1 MEEKLLRLGLQ
12 TFFVSKEISRCPL
25 IPEIQNMSKKLSSSK
40 TYEKNRWVISSRY
53 GKRMIISTNTS
64 HIANLQKEDFIEVVD
79 YDPVKKTALVIGVRE
94 SSPETLLHWL
104 IYRAR
109 KDVNVIIHIQ
119 NNKDLEKLSRLEN
132 IPVADGKVPYITL
145 TGALD
150 TLKVL
155 KKGDYIILRNEELLV
170 VGVNLKLVGDKILSL
185 YKRHT
190 HDS

>member
-1 MEEKLLRLGLQ
+1 MEENLLRLGLQ

-25 IPEIQNMSKKLSSSK
+25 IPEIQSMSKKLSSSK
-40 TYEKNRWVISSRY
+40 TYEKNRWVISIRY
-53 GKRMIISTNTS
+53 GKRMIISINTS
-64 HIANLQKEDFIEVVD
+64 HMVNLQKEDFVEVVD

-94 SSPETLLHWL
+94 SGPETLLHWL

-109 KDVNVIIHIQ
+109 KDVNAIIHIQ
-119 NNKDLEKLSRLEN
+119 NNKNFEKLSRLEN
-132 IPVADGKVPYITL
+132 IPMNNGKTPCTTL

-170 VGVNLKLVGDKILSL
+170 VGIDLKHAGDKILGL
-185 YKRHT
+185 YKRQT